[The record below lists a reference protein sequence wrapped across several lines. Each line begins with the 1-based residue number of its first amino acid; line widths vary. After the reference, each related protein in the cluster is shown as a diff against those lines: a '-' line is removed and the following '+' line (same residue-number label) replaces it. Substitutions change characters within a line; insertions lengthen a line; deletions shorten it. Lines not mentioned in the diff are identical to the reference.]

1 MDHRAARA
9 EAIAARGDPPPGGEG
24 AGEVK
29 DKVPVPAGYREGIVG
44 AITVVLGF
52 SLLFMRYWSLEAPGE
67 WDALS
72 FVAEVLLA
80 VAIFLE
86 LYSLW
91 RALSLEDDEARE
103 YRRTLRW
110 FIASVVVLI
119 VSLLL
124 AAEIAAEP
132 RLPFLK
138 GGSSMK
144 EKS

>member
-1 MDHRAARA
+1 MDTLN
-9 EAIAARGDPPPGGEG
+9 
-24 AGEVK
+24 K

-72 FVAEVLLA
+72 FV
-80 VAIFLE
+80 
-86 LYSLW
+86 
-91 RALSLEDDEARE
+91 
-103 YRRTLRW
+103 
-110 FIASVVVLI
+110 VVLI

-124 AAEIAAEP
+124 AAEP

-144 EKS
+144 EKG

>member
-1 MDHRAARA
+1 MDGLNR
-9 EAIAARGDPPPGGEG
+9 
-24 AGEVK
+24 

-80 VAIFLE
+80 VSIFLE
-86 LYSLW
+86 LYALW
-91 RALSLEDDEARE
+91 RALSLEDDEAGE
-103 YRRTLRW
+103 YRKTLRW

-138 GGSSMK
+138 GGSSVK
-144 EKS
+144 EKG